1 MLASPSNDH
10 DPTTRLL
17 RSLVRQNRILW
28 ALVAV
33 LGFLVAGADS
43 LAEGF
48 ADAVPAVI
56 EAQRF
61 VLRDAQGA
69 VRGEWALQAD
79 GKLRLVVFKD
89 NGRIE
94 AEFPGVAA
102 PIPASVR
109 R

>member
-1 MLASPSNDH
+1 MPDSPRH
-10 DPTTRLL
+10 DQDRTTRQL
-17 RSLVRQNRILW
+17 RSLARQNRVLW

-33 LGFLVAGADS
+33 LGFLVVGADS
-43 LAEGF
+43 FAEGF

-61 VLRDAQGA
+61 VLRDAHGA
-69 VRGEWALQAD
+69 VRGEWAVQAD

-89 NGRIE
+89 NGRVE

-102 PIPASVR
+102 PIPASVKR
-109 R
+109 